1 MKHTLSLDKML
12 EETKVLLEEKKQ
24 DHKVWEAALVEVK
37 TRGLN
42 PQDNRDLLVELRE
55 RLGEVEADH
64 VTEAEELASLMTN
77 ISKVLMDL
85 GLSPIQGIPQVRNK
99 AREVLKVTGSI
110 LERLREVPTS
120 SVVARP

>member
-12 EETKVLLEEKKQ
+12 EETKVLREEKKQ

>member
-24 DHKVWEAALVEVK
+24 DLKVWEATLVEVK

-85 GLSPIQGIPQVRNK
+85 GLSPIQGVPQVRNK

-120 SVVARP
+120 SIGVRP

>member
-24 DHKVWEAALVEVK
+24 DLKVWEAALVEVK

-99 AREVLKVTGSI
+99 AQEVLKVTGSI